1 MVSLV
6 HGGTELPARA
16 IDVTY
21 LRQRRR
27 LLKQQAELWQMNT
40 AIVGCLCLLS
50 VSRHSAV
57 VGTRRNKEN
66 GGGRQHDAKPC
77 VEVGSD
83 AAIAGEC
90 PHAVACCAMHVVAK
104 GSVGW

>member
-6 HGGTELPARA
+6 HGGTELQARA

-40 AIVGCLCLLS
+40 AIVGCLCLLPA
-50 VSRHSAV
+50 SRHSAV
-57 VGTRRNKEN
+57 VRTRRNKEN